1 MSKSPYELLFKRRVR
16 AITDSSSPSVLVN
29 FLCLDFQ
36 SLLFI
41 LSSGIVN
48 NVPARPTTKKKKSPK
63 IALLPIAPKFGPQ
76 EVNRFSSLCAQFQ
89 PPGSFELYAAIFS
102 NLVKMAVHS
111 GRILLLV
118 LRRIKVCID
127 EFRPNTSKLL

>member
-1 MSKSPYELLFKRRVR
+1 MSCFSNAVCVPLRILALRVFWS
-16 AITDSSSPSVLVN
+16 ISSVQIFSH
-29 FLCLDFQ
+29 C
-36 SLLFI
+36 SLI

-48 NVPARPTTKKKKSPK
+48 KVPARPTTKKKKKSPK

-76 EVNRFSSLCAQFQ
+76 EVNRVSSLCAQFQ

-118 LRRIKVCID
+118 LRRTKVSID
-127 EFRPNTSKLL
+127 EFRPNTSKLQ